1 MTEKDVE
8 IITLPDSKL
17 DIFSP
22 PANIA
27 PSRAFAPLTPNIVR
41 NPSTIS
47 TNSERTSFS
56 FSSKLEYLGMGGFSK
71 VYKYRGDIE
80 NKAVKKIFADPK
92 YYSKKLT
99 AEDSIKREVY
109 GMSRIK
115 CPHSLRVYGVYQNKD
130 KNTFYILMEQC
141 DGNVEK
147 LIKDRGYPLNVDE
160 ILILLKQ
167 LNKTFRLLNSNN
179 IIHRDIKPSNILYK
193 EIKNDDKIIYDKR
206 KFFCGKNLIFKLGDY
221 GVCLPLY
228 KKTFSKSQFM
238 GTLDFM
244 APEIYKMKTE
254 KEHPVYTKKIDL
266 FSLGQSILCLM
277 GFINKAKALN
287 ETMVE
292 DIKKRCYLFNGKKTE
307 KLLADLVFNHLLVF
321 DPDERD
327 DWNQYFIHPF
337 FDENNCSY
345 NKPNKNNNDNDNKN
359 YIEKNVKRIKKKI
372 IIKNNNDFEDYKNS
386 KNNFIDKYSQK
397 KNNDIKK
404 IILKKKKYFKCVDIN
419 DDLSSRRG
427 SRGSRDSRD
436 DNSKYEKIKSY
447 KYNINT
453 AITPKNKNLFSKKI
467 ILNKSPSIK
476 HNNYK
481 YNGTI
486 NNSNYNTD
494 YTHKK
499 KNFLKNSY
507 NNSINHSN
515 IIKNEPK
522 KRKNEKISYNPNK
535 PKISNNKIKYIKI
548 GNISNIS
555 NNNKSKD
562 RSICKYPTT
571 SNMNKNKNYN
581 KNRDINLN
589 RSNVIS
595 PYNKKSSDRKVNKSL
610 PFDAKSSNL
619 EKKETF
625 DYQRIKGL
633 LSNKN
638 SNIYNNYK
646 YKPTHKPLKKSNSF
660 DGKRG
665 VLIMSNNN
673 RCPSCIKMKLNHYN
687 LYDTANN
694 NYNTNLRYSNS
705 SFRSNLTNTSFN
717 LKNRFNFYRDL
728 QPQKKKTINYN
739 YNINN
744 SYISPPRDNLIKKQK
759 NITINIQPGKNIK
772 KINTIKYMN
781 YNNNSNYYKN
791 NNHSNKCNISNYS
804 STSNN
809 NYNNNKNKGNSLILK
824 QVQNKYNYIIDEKNQ
839 RQVPTIIELNKI
851 KHVCCFGGNYRKNE
865 LLKKCRC
872 GCEDNFFNMRY
883 SYSPDSRQSKLK
895 KKYSNNTYDV
905 NRNRSV
911 INLGKYSLNNNS
923 NNFIWKN
930 RSYYKLKSLEYKSEL
945 NKKKHIGF
953 YYSKY
958 SKTKKKKSP
967 NDKSRIKFSL
977 N

>member
-27 PSRAFAPLTPNIVR
+27 PSRALAPLTPNIVR

-47 TNSERTSFS
+47 TSSERTSFS

-109 GMSRIK
+109 GMSRVK
-115 CPHSLRVYGVYQNKD
+115 CPHSLRVYGVYQNKE

-141 DGNVEK
+141 DGNIEK
-147 LIKDRGYPLNVDE
+147 LVKDRGYPLNVDE

-167 LNKTFRLLNSNN
+167 LNKAFRLLNSNN

-193 EIKNDDKIIYDKR
+193 EIKNNDKIIYDKR

-277 GFINKAKALN
+277 GFINKAKALT

-292 DIKKRCYLFNGKKTE
+292 DIKQRCYLFNGKKTE

-321 DPDERD
+321 DPEERD
-327 DWNQYFIHPF
+327 DWNQYFSHPF
-337 FDENNCSY
+337 FDENNCGY
-345 NKPNKNNNDNDNKN
+345 NKSNNDDNDNKS
-359 YIEKNVKRIKKKI
+359 YIEKNIKRIKKKI

-386 KNNFIDKYSQK
+386 KYNFIDKYSQK
-397 KNNDIKK
+397 NNTDINKV
-404 IILKKKKYFKCVDIN
+404 ILKKKKYFKCVDIN
-419 DDLSSRRG
+419 DNVNSRRG

-436 DNSKYEKIKSY
+436 NNSKYEKIKSY

-453 AITPKNKNLFSKKI
+453 TITPKNKIVLNKKI
-467 ILNKSPSIK
+467 ILNKSPSTK

-486 NNSNYNTD
+486 TNSNYNTD
-494 YTHKK
+494 YIHKK
-499 KNFLKNSY
+499 KNFIKNTY

-515 IIKNEPK
+515 KIKNEPK
-522 KRKNEKISYNPNK
+522 KRKNEKINYNPNK
-535 PKISNNKIKYIKI
+535 PKISNNKSKYIK
-548 GNISNIS
+548 ISNIS
-555 NNNKSKD
+555 NTNKSKD
-562 RSICKYPTT
+562 RNICKYPTT
-571 SNMNKNKNYN
+571 SNMNKNKN
-581 KNRDINLN
+581 KNRNINNNLN
-589 RSNVIS
+589 RSNIIS
-595 PYNKKSSDRKVNKSL
+595 PYYKKSSDKIMNKSL
-610 PFDAKSSNL
+610 PFDTRSSNL
-619 EKKETF
+619 EKRKTF

-633 LSNKN
+633 ISNKN
-638 SNIYNNYK
+638 YSIYKNNNYN
-646 YKPTHKPLKKSNSF
+646 YIPIHKSLKKSNSF

-665 VLIMSNNN
+665 VLFMSNNY
-673 RCPSCIKMKLNHYN
+673 RCPSCIKMKMNHYN

-694 NYNTNLRYSNS
+694 NYNTNLRYSTS

-717 LKNRFNFYRDL
+717 LKNRYNFYKDL
-728 QPQKKKTINYN
+728 QPQKKKTNN

-744 SYISPPRDNLIKKQK
+744 SYNSPLRDNVIKKNK
-759 NITINIQPGKNIK
+759 NITINVQPGKNLK

-781 YNNNSNYYKN
+781 YNSNNINYKN
-791 NNHSNKCNISNYS
+791 NNQTNKCNISNYS
-804 STSNN
+804 STSKN
-809 NYNNNKNKGNSLILK
+809 NYINNNKSNNLILK
-824 QVQNKYNYIIDEKNQ
+824 QKQNKYNYIIDEKNQ
-839 RQVPTIIELNKI
+839 RQVPKIIELNKI
-851 KHVCCFGGNYRKNE
+851 KHICCLGGNYKKNE
-865 LLKKCRC
+865 LLQKCRC
-872 GCEDNFFNMRY
+872 GCLDNFFNMRY
-883 SYSPDSRQSKLK
+883 NYSPDSRQNNLK

-905 NRNRSV
+905 YRNHSV
-911 INLGKYSLNNNS
+911 TNLGRYSLNNNS
-923 NNFIWKN
+923 NNAIWKN
-930 RSYYKLKSLEYKSEL
+930 RSYYKLKSLEYKSEY
-945 NKKKHIGF
+945 NKKKNIGF

-958 SKTKKKKSP
+958 SKTKKNKSP
-967 NDKSRIKFSL
+967 NDKNRIKFSL